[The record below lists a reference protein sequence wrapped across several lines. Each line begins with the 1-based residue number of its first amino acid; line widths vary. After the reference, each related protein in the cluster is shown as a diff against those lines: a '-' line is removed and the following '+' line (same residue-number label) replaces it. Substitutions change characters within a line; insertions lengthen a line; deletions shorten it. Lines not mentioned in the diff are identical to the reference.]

1 MFAITAITGRVGGEL
16 ANTLLKDGR
25 KVRAIVRSESKGEPW
40 AAKGC
45 EVALASL
52 EDAESLTKALTDV
65 EGAFILFPPLYDT
78 EPSFPDLQP
87 RIDAVCRALA
97 QARPRKVVV
106 LSTIGAE
113 ASQPNLLNALGQV
126 EAGLSKLTL
135 PITYLRAAWFIENAE
150 WDVAAARDEGILR
163 SYLQPLDRGVPMIST
178 TDVGRTAAD
187 LLREDW
193 TGQRVIELEAAS
205 RVTPLQMAKAF
216 SNALGRAVDAQ
227 IVPRDQ
233 WEEIFRQQGMRH
245 PLPRMQMIDG
255 FNEGWIDFKDR
266 GAHARKGQVS
276 LDEAIANLVIR
287 KA

>member
-52 EDAESLTKALTDV
+52 DDAESLTKALTDV

-87 RIDAVCRALA
+87 RIDAVRRALA

-126 EAGLSKLTL
+126 EAGLSELTL

-150 WDVAAARDEGILR
+150 WDVAAARDEGVLR

-193 TGQRVIELEAAS
+193 TGQRVVELEAAS

-216 SNALGRAVDAQ
+216 SNALGRTVDAQ

-266 GAHARKGQVS
+266 GVHARKGQVS

>member
-1 MFAITAITGRVGGEL
+1 MAYTPH
-16 ANTLLKDGR
+16 LLKGSICLRLQRLPDASVASLRIPCSRMAG

-52 EDAESLTKALTDV
+52 DDAESLTKALTDV

-87 RIDAVCRALA
+87 RIDAVRRALA

-126 EAGLSKLTL
+126 EAGLSELTL

-150 WDVAAARDEGILR
+150 WSVAAARDEGVLR
-163 SYLQPLDRGVPMIST
+163 F
-178 TDVGRTAAD
+178 
-187 LLREDW
+187 LLSSHW
-193 TGQRVIELEAAS
+193 
-205 RVTPLQMAKAF
+205 
-216 SNALGRAVDAQ
+216 
-227 IVPRDQ
+227 IVACP
-233 WEEIFRQQGMRH
+233 
-245 PLPRMQMIDG
+245 
-255 FNEGWIDFKDR
+255 
-266 GAHARKGQVS
+266 
-276 LDEAIANLVIR
+276 
-287 KA
+287 

>member
-52 EDAESLTKALTDV
+52 DDAESLTKALTDV

-78 EPSFPDLQP
+78 EPSFPGLQP
-87 RIDAVCRALA
+87 RIDAVRRALV

-126 EAGLSKLTL
+126 EAGLSELTL

-150 WDVAAARDEGILR
+150 WDVAAARDEGVLR

-193 TGQRVIELEAAS
+193 TGQRVVELEAAS

-216 SNALGRAVDAQ
+216 GNALGRTVDAQ

-276 LDEAIANLVIR
+276 LDEAIASLVNR
-287 KA
+287 TA